1 MQNKCKWGGKR
12 KDAGRKKTC
21 LKKVPFNRRI
31 DENILKEYAQKHNL
45 TETQAL
51 ESAILLQT
59 NIDKRGGT
67 QMKIAIPT
75 LEGNLCAHFGHCET
89 FSFVDVNLETK
100 EILNIEEKCP
110 EEGISCQSASW
121 LAAQGVNL
129 VLAGGMG
136 GRPVGILAQNGV
148 EVVLGCPEIEIK
160 EIVKL
165 FLENS
170 IESGENPCGG
180 EHHHCGGH
188 DHEHHH
194 HCGGHH

>member
-1 MQNKCKWGGKR
+1 
-12 KDAGRKKTC
+12 
-21 LKKVPFNRRI
+21 
-31 DENILKEYAQKHNL
+31 
-45 TETQAL
+45 
-51 ESAILLQT
+51 
-59 NIDKRGGT
+59 
-67 QMKIAIPT
+67 MKIAIPT